1 MNTKLISQIILGAG
15 RPYRGEESSSLKKI
29 SENTRVLD
37 WTLQAVK
44 YLNPEVHFVAGYQ
57 IEEIVSKFPNLLY
70 TVNPEWK
77 STGPVFSLL
86 QARPEPSSDCI
97 VSYGDILFRQDVVQ
111 KLIDLDS
118 EVGIAVDSMWK
129 DRYQNR
135 TQDDLNKSE
144 KVIINGIDLES
155 AHKEISKESAN
166 AEFIGLLL
174 LKPAVM
180 KFIQTNRDHI
190 FKKMRK
196 DTLIQLIEFLKKN
209 GFEVKVVDVS
219 GDWAELN
226 ESNDLVNFILGTKAQ
241 SLERLEGVLSL
252 SRIAPQVNFTVEEW
266 NTHSEIIINQ
276 IQDKFQD
283 KKLIIRSSAISED
296 GFESSN
302 AGAYASLLNIY
313 SGERKSLNDAIN
325 NVISSYIDSNSNNQV
340 LVQPMIQDVIG
351 SGVIFTKTLTEA
363 APYYV
368 INFDDSSSETDS
380 ITSGSSQDHKTFI
393 VLKDNNDSYE
403 ASLPQNLYSLL
414 QAVKE
419 IENLLNF
426 NSLDIE
432 FAITRNGDIHILQV
446 RPLVD
451 KKFEID
457 ADRGIL
463 EAINDAEVHFKR
475 LQNSNPF
482 TVGGKAIFGVMPDW
496 NPAEIIGTRPNRL
509 SFDLYQY
516 LITDKVWATQ
526 RAEYGYRDVRPHPLL
541 VSFAGIPY
549 VDVRASFN
557 SFIPNSLDD
566 DLASRLVDYYLNRLT
581 DNPQYHDKV
590 EFEIVPTCF
599 SLSFDIWRKR
609 LNQGG
614 FSDIEIN
621 ALRDA
626 LKEITKGGI
635 ARTTE
640 DLQAIESFKL
650 RYEEIYNSN
659 LPVIDKALSLLED
672 CRQYG
677 TLVFSHLARSAF
689 ISVTLLKSAV
699 ETKIISQK
707 AMDSFMNSIET
718 VAHDFINDARK
729 VANFEVDWE
738 EFIDTYGHLRP
749 GTYDITSEAY
759 SENVEKY
766 LRPIVERFEGD
777 KNDFNSEDNS
787 WLIERESF
795 YNALYDMGIDE
806 DPNIIESFLRQSIE
820 GREYA
825 KFVFSKNLSAAL
837 SLFAEYG
844 HSIDIDKKILAHL
857 SLSSFFEL
865 RAGIISQKEASE
877 FLNKEAEINQKL
889 HNITNKI
896 ELPPLISEEKD
907 FHVFMYPSTQPNYVG
922 STKITAKVI
931 SLNPEVNN
939 VSDFELD
946 GKILL
951 IPQADPGFDWIFG
964 HNIAGLIT
972 MYGGGNSHMAI
983 RAKEF
988 NLPAV
993 IGVGEALYQ
1002 SLKSASVIE
1011 LDATNR
1017 KIEIVG

>member
-432 FAITRNGDIHILQV
+432 FAITRDGDIHILQV

-599 SLSFDIWRKR
+599 SLNFDIWRKR

>member
-313 SGERKSLNDAIN
+313 SGERRSLNDAIN

>member
-857 SLSSFFEL
+857 SLNSFFEL

>member
-155 AHKEISKESAN
+155 AHKAISKESAN

-209 GFEVKVVDVS
+209 GFEVKAVDVS

-266 NTHSEIIINQ
+266 NTQSEIIINQ

-313 SGERKSLNDAIN
+313 SGERRSLNDAIN
-325 NVISSYIDSNSNNQV
+325 NVISSYIDSNSSNQV

-380 ITSGSSQDHKTFI
+380 ITSGSSQNHKTFI
-393 VLKDNNDSYE
+393 VLKDNNDHYE

-432 FAITRNGDIHILQV
+432 FAITRDGDIHILQV

-463 EAINDAEVHFKR
+463 EAINDAEVLFKR

-599 SLSFDIWRKR
+599 SLNFDIWRKR

-621 ALRDA
+621 ALSDA

-635 ARTTE
+635 ARTTD

-759 SENVEKY
+759 SENVENY

-777 KNDFNSEDNS
+777 KNEHNSDDNS

-857 SLSSFFEL
+857 SLNSFFEL

-931 SLNPEVNN
+931 SLNPEVHN

-993 IGVGEALYQ
+993 IGIGEALYQ

>member
-313 SGERKSLNDAIN
+313 SGERRSLNDAIN
-325 NVISSYIDSNSNNQV
+325 NVISSYIDSNSSNQV

>member
-209 GFEVKVVDVS
+209 GFEVKAVDVS

-266 NTHSEIIINQ
+266 NTQSEIIINQ

-313 SGERKSLNDAIN
+313 SGERRSLNDAIN
-325 NVISSYIDSNSNNQV
+325 NVISSYIDSNSSNQV

-380 ITSGSSQDHKTFI
+380 ITSGSSQNHKTFI
-393 VLKDNNDSYE
+393 VLKDNNDHYE

-432 FAITRNGDIHILQV
+432 FAITRDGDIHILQV

-463 EAINDAEVHFKR
+463 EAINDAEVLFKR

-599 SLSFDIWRKR
+599 SLNFDIWRKR

-621 ALRDA
+621 ALSDA

-635 ARTTE
+635 ARTTD

-777 KNDFNSEDNS
+777 KNEYNAEDNS

-857 SLSSFFEL
+857 SLNSFFEL

-931 SLNPEVNN
+931 SLNPEVHN

-993 IGVGEALYQ
+993 IGIGEALYQ

>member
-1 MNTKLISQIILGAG
+1 
-15 RPYRGEESSSLKKI
+15 
-29 SENTRVLD
+29 
-37 WTLQAVK
+37 
-44 YLNPEVHFVAGYQ
+44 
-57 IEEIVSKFPNLLY
+57 
-70 TVNPEWK
+70 
-77 STGPVFSLL
+77 
-86 QARPEPSSDCI
+86 
-97 VSYGDILFRQDVVQ
+97 
-111 KLIDLDS
+111 
-118 EVGIAVDSMWK
+118 
-129 DRYQNR
+129 
-135 TQDDLNKSE
+135 
-144 KVIINGIDLES
+144 
-155 AHKEISKESAN
+155 
-166 AEFIGLLL
+166 
-174 LKPAVM
+174 
-180 KFIQTNRDHI
+180 
-190 FKKMRK
+190 
-196 DTLIQLIEFLKKN
+196 
-209 GFEVKVVDVS
+209 
-219 GDWAELN
+219 
-226 ESNDLVNFILGTKAQ
+226 
-241 SLERLEGVLSL
+241 
-252 SRIAPQVNFTVEEW
+252 
-266 NTHSEIIINQ
+266 
-276 IQDKFQD
+276 
-283 KKLIIRSSAISED
+283 
-296 GFESSN
+296 
-302 AGAYASLLNIY
+302 
-313 SGERKSLNDAIN
+313 
-325 NVISSYIDSNSNNQV
+325 
-340 LVQPMIQDVIG
+340 
-351 SGVIFTKTLTEA
+351 
-363 APYYV
+363 
-368 INFDDSSSETDS
+368 
-380 ITSGSSQDHKTFI
+380 
-393 VLKDNNDSYE
+393 
-403 ASLPQNLYSLL
+403 
-414 QAVKE
+414 
-419 IENLLNF
+419 
-426 NSLDIE
+426 
-432 FAITRNGDIHILQV
+432 
-446 RPLVD
+446 
-451 KKFEID
+451 
-457 ADRGIL
+457 
-463 EAINDAEVHFKR
+463 
-475 LQNSNPF
+475 
-482 TVGGKAIFGVMPDW
+482 
-496 NPAEIIGTRPNRL
+496 
-509 SFDLYQY
+509 
-516 LITDKVWATQ
+516 
-526 RAEYGYRDVRPHPLL
+526 
-541 VSFAGIPY
+541 
-549 VDVRASFN
+549 
-557 SFIPNSLDD
+557 
-566 DLASRLVDYYLNRLT
+566 
-581 DNPQYHDKV
+581 
-590 EFEIVPTCF
+590 
-599 SLSFDIWRKR
+599 
-609 LNQGG
+609 
-614 FSDIEIN
+614 
-621 ALRDA
+621 
-626 LKEITKGGI
+626 
-635 ARTTE
+635 
-640 DLQAIESFKL
+640 
-650 RYEEIYNSN
+650 
-659 LPVIDKALSLLED
+659 LSLLED

-777 KNDFNSEDNS
+777 KNDYNSEDNS

-857 SLSSFFEL
+857 SLNSFFEL

-931 SLNPEVNN
+931 SLNPEVHN

-993 IGVGEALYQ
+993 IGIGEALYQ